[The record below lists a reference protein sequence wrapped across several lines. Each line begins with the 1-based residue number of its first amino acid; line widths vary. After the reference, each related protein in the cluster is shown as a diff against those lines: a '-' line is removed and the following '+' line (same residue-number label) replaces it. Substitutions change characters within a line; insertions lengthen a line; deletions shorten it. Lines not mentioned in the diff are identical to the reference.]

1 MRDIDAALLDTE
13 RTAGSRNA
21 HRESATL
28 EIGFKPADVRVR
40 RSAWAASYVGD
51 CDDVLVIKRKNQALT
66 AEIGVIVPASLV
78 RDATTVESL
87 LLPHL
92 ARFGLTFVALKLFP
106 KESNSENCEVQ
117 VLPDLDS
124 TLEELVYAA
133 CLLRDVV
140 MASPVFAS
148 SEELFACLERGDVDS
163 LIGVAESSVLD
174 AKRTHYAKRENGH
187 LELAIDVASF
197 ANSGQGGVLAIGV
210 RTVKDVLGRDIL
222 AEVGGCD
229 IDRGA
234 EARYRKAIDTLVF
247 PGVEGLRM
255 CRTASALGEVFGIF
269 VPRQDP
275 AKLPF
280 IVLGGDKRDA
290 KHSSVVFQVPVRT
303 GESNLPMRVEA
314 VHSALRTWT

>member
-197 ANSGQGGVLAIGV
+197 TNSGQGGVLAIGI